1 MGELQIKEKQS
12 IRLAGICGVLAPL
25 VTIAAI
31 WISISVTP
39 WFEWTTNSLSDLG
52 TRGTSALAFNLGLVT
67 AGALIFIFSLGLA
80 AILSKKEG
88 AYFLVI
94 SSLAL
99 ICTGLF
105 PMRLFPFHFVS
116 SVVFFVTLVL
126 AFFIIGLTIKRG
138 AFERNMGGLAL
149 LLSLVFFSSTVLLQI
164 FKGIAIPEAIIIF
177 PAFGWFLLYG
187 LKMSI
192 KPEAISF

>member
-12 IRLAGICGVLAPL
+12 IRLSGLCGILTPL
-25 VTIAAI
+25 VTMVAL
-31 WISISVTP
+31 WSSISTAP

-52 TRGTSALAFNLGLVT
+52 ATGASALAFNLGLVIT
-67 AGALIFIFSLGLA
+67 GVLMFIFSLGLA
-80 AILSKKEG
+80 TSLSKKEG

-116 SVVFFVTLVL
+116 SVVFFATLVL
-126 AFFIIGLTIKRG
+126 AFFIIGLTIKRDS
-138 AFERNMGGLAL
+138 FERNMGGLAL
-149 LLSLVFFSSTVLLQI
+149 LLSLVFFSSAALLQI

-192 KPEAISF
+192 RPEAVSF